1 MVQRVSQILRIWFVI
16 NDLVLTGLAWVLAY
30 YVRFETGWI
39 PIRHTQPDITLCLAA
54 LPLVLLL
61 AILAY
66 GWTGQYTIDR
76 LRRLREEVVCVGKG
90 VGLFGLLMMA
100 ALFVTHDPYNSR
112 TALAVFFGLTL
123 FGVLTFRRVT
133 WAAVRFLRSRGY
145 NTSLCIIAGVG
156 RIARKTAIALNQ
168 ASWMGFKNVGFV
180 DDEPN
185 PLYNDLDCLGSFEE
199 LPKLIEKYNV
209 SHIFIALPL
218 SRYHDVRR
226 VFAIL
231 SQSMV
236 DIRLVA
242 DTPTL
247 SGLSFRMSNLDGL
260 PLVGL
265 RESPHFGL
273 NIFIKR
279 AMDVVLSL
287 LAIVLLSPV
296 LLAIAAIIKWT
307 SPGPVFFWQERC
319 GLNGKKFMM
328 LKFRSM
334 KVNAEQKSGAVWA
347 KKDDDRKT
355 WFGSFLRKTSL
366 DELPQLFNVLW
377 GDMSLVGPRPERP
390 EFIEKFRKTLP
401 NYMARHVVKAGMTG
415 WAQVN
420 GWRGNTSL
428 RKRLEHDLYYI
439 THWTP
444 WLDIR
449 ILWATLFKGFVHPNA
464 Y

>member
-1 MVQRVSQILRIWFVI
+1 MVQRVSQILRIWFLI
-16 NDLVLTGLAWVLAY
+16 NDLILTGAAWVLAY
-30 YVRFETGWI
+30 YVRFESGWI
-39 PIRHTQPDITLCLAA
+39 PVTNPQPEVSLCWSTL
-54 LPLVLLL
+54 PIVLVLALV
-61 AILAY
+61 AY
-66 GWTGQYTIDR
+66 HWTGQYAIDR
-76 LRRLREEVVCVGKG
+76 LRRLREEVICVTKG
-90 VGLFGLLMMA
+90 VGFLALLMMA

-112 TALAVFFGLTL
+112 ATFALFFLFAL
-123 FGVLTFRRVT
+123 FGVLTLRRVT
-133 WAAVRFLRSRGY
+133 WAIVRHLRRRGY
-145 NTSLCIIAGVG
+145 NTSLCLIVGVG
-156 RIARKTAIALNQ
+156 RLGRKTAMAIHH

-180 DDEPN
+180 DDEAN
-185 PLYNDLDCLGSFEE
+185 PLYNDLDRLGSFED
-199 LPKLIEKYNV
+199 LPALIEKYGV
-209 SHIFIALPL
+209 SHVFIALPL

-226 VFAIL
+226 VFATL

-242 DTPTL
+242 DAPAL
-247 SGLSFRMSNLDGL
+247 AGLSFTMSNLDGL

-273 NIFIKR
+273 NIFVKR
-279 AMDVVLSL
+279 VLDVVVSL
-287 LAIVLLSPV
+287 LAIIMLSPV
-296 LLAIAAIIKWT
+296 FLLISLVIKLT
-307 SPGPVFFWQERC
+307 SPGPILFRQERC
-319 GLNGKKFMM
+319 GLNGEKFQMM
-328 LKFRSM
+328 KFRSM
-334 KVNAEQKSGAVWA
+334 KVNAESGTGAVFA

-355 WFGSFLRKTSL
+355 WFGNFLRKTSL

-401 NYMARHVVKAGMTG
+401 NYMARHAVKAGMTG

-449 ILWATLFKGFVHPNA
+449 ILWLTIFRGFVHPNA

>member
-1 MVQRVSQILRIWFVI
+1 MVQRVSQILRVWFLI
-16 NDLVLTGLAWVLAY
+16 NDLVLVGLAWLLAY
-30 YVRFETGWI
+30 YVRFASGWI
-39 PIRHTQPDITLCLAA
+39 PVTKTPPGFAQCLAT
-54 LPLVLLL
+54 LPVVLVLALV
-61 AILAY
+61 AFH
-66 GWTGQYTIDR
+66 WTGQYAIDR
-76 LRRLREEVVCVGKG
+76 LRRLREEVLCVAKG
-90 VGLFGLLMMA
+90 VGLLGLLMMA
-100 ALFVTHDPYNSR
+100 ALFMTHDPYNTR
-112 TALAVFFGLTL
+112 ATFALFIAFALA
-123 FGVLTFRRVT
+123 GVLAFRRVT
-133 WAAVRFLRSRGY
+133 WGIVRHLRSNGY

-156 RIARKTAIALNQ
+156 RVARKTATALNQ

-180 DDEPN
+180 DDEAN
-185 PLYNDLDCLGSFEE
+185 PLYNDLDRLGSFDD
-199 LPKLIEKYNV
+199 LPALIEKYGV
-209 SHIFIALPL
+209 SHVFIALPL
-218 SRYHDVRR
+218 SRYHDARR
-226 VFAIL
+226 IFAIL

-242 DTPTL
+242 DAPAL
-247 SGLSFRMSNLDGL
+247 AGLSFTMSNLDGL

-273 NIFIKR
+273 NVYVKR
-279 AMDVVLSL
+279 VMDVVVSL
-287 LAIVLLSPV
+287 MAIVMLSP
-296 LLAIAAIIKWT
+296 LLLLIAAVVKLS
-307 SPGPVFFWQERC
+307 SPGPVLYRQERC
-319 GLNGKKFMM
+319 GLNGKKFKM

-334 KVNAEQKSGAVWA
+334 KVDSEAKSGAVWA

-355 WFGSFLRKTSL
+355 WFGAFLRKTSL

-401 NYMARHVVKAGMTG
+401 NYMARHAVKAGMTG

-428 RKRLEHDLYYI
+428 RKRLEFDLYYI

-444 WLDIR
+444 WFDVR
-449 ILWATLFKGFVHPNA
+449 ILWLTLFKGFVHENA